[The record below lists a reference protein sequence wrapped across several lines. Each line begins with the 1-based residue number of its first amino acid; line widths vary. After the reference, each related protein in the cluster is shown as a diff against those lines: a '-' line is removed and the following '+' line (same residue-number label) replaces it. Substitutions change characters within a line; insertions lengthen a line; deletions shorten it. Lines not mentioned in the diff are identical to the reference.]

1 MSGVPLSST
10 LAAPDDAAAPVSRPR
25 VPWRREIVELLL
37 VGGLTPLLF
46 PLSFVLRRTF
56 GFDGPE
62 LAVGFLFF
70 HAAFIVNDPHF
81 AVTYVLFYD
90 DVRGRAFGDVFPPA
104 LRLRYVLMGF
114 VAPAAL
120 FAWCAWALAT
130 RSAPALGYLMSLMF
144 LLVGWHY
151 VKQGFGL
158 LTVLA
163 ARRGVRFLPRERLAI
178 LAHCY
183 AGWAYAWASPAD
195 PGTVVEEKGVVFR
208 TIARSALLERVTL
221 GVLVATVLPLVWV
234 LVQKRR
240 REGSLP
246 LLTPLVALLSSIWA
260 WSIYSGVDPL
270 VRYMV
275 PALHSVQYLYIVWM
289 LKATQARE
297 REVEP
302 YFEQAAPV
310 RLGILICSS
319 LALGFVLFHGLPTV
333 LDAMLRPPRS
343 GETDLGATPY
353 LAAVVAFVNIH
364 HYLMDTVIWRRENPL
379 TRYLAPPRRGP
390 PQPADPT

>member
-1 MSGVPLSST
+1 MTGVSASHVSPKTT
-10 LAAPDDAAAPVSRPR
+10 LEAADDGVSLPAKGTRTGAR
-25 VPWRREIVELLL
+25 TRLHEVGELLL

-46 PLSFVLRRTF
+46 LLSFLLRRTF
-56 GFDGPE
+56 GLDGPE

-70 HAAFIVNDPHF
+70 HAAFVINDPHF

-90 DVRGRAFGDVFPPA
+90 DVRGRALGTTFSPS
-104 LRLRYVLMGF
+104 LRRRYLLVGF
-114 VAPAAL
+114 VAPAL
-120 FAWCAWALAT
+120 LLGFCVWALAT
-130 RSAPALGYLMSLMF
+130 GSARGLGYLLQLMF

-158 LTVLA
+158 LTVLS
-163 ARRGVRFLPRERLAI
+163 ARRGVRFLPRERAAI

-208 TIARSALLERVTL
+208 TIARSRLLEQTTFVIL
-221 GVLVATVLPLVWV
+221 LATIPPLIWV
-234 LVQKRR
+234 LWKKHR

-260 WSIYSGVDPL
+260 WSIYAGIDPL

-289 LKATQARE
+289 LKATEARE
-297 REVEP
+297 REREP
-302 YFEQAAPV
+302 FFEQAAPV
-310 RLGILICSS
+310 RLGILVASA
-319 LALGFVLFHGLPTV
+319 LALGFVLFHGAPTL
-333 LDAMLRPPRS
+333 LDAMLGRR
-343 GETDLGATPY
+343 GTALTDLGPTPY
-353 LAAVVAFVNIH
+353 FAAIVGFVNIH
-364 HYLMDTVIWRRENPL
+364 HYLMDTVLWRRENPL
-379 TRYLAPPRRGP
+379 TRYLAAR
-390 PQPADPT
+390 

>member
-1 MSGVPLSST
+1 MSLPST
-10 LAAPDDAAAPVSRPR
+10 LDEPVDDAASRSPPAVSA
-25 VPWRREIVELLL
+25 RRELLELLL

-46 PLSFVLRRTF
+46 PLSFVLRRAF
-56 GFDGPE
+56 GLDGPE
-62 LAVGFLFF
+62 LAVGFLMF
-70 HAAFIVNDPHF
+70 HAAFVVNDPHF

-90 DVRGRAFGDVFPPA
+90 DARARAFGDAFPPA
-104 LRLRYVLMGF
+104 LRLRYLATGF

-120 FAWCAWALAT
+120 FAWCVWALAT
-130 RSAPALGYLMSLMF
+130 RSAPALGYLLQLMF

-195 PGTVVEEKGVVFR
+195 PGTVVEEKGVVFT
-208 TIARSALLERVTL
+208 TIARSRLLERITL
-221 GVLVATVLPLVWV
+221 GVLLATVVPLVWV

-246 LLTPLVALLSSIWA
+246 LLTPLVAMLSSIWA
-260 WSIYSGVDPL
+260 WSIYSGIDPL

-289 LKATQARE
+289 LKASQARE

-302 YFEQAAPV
+302 YFEQAARV
-310 RLGILICSS
+310 RLGMLVCSS
-319 LALGFVLFHGLPTV
+319 LALGFLLFHGLPTV
-333 LDAMLRPPRS
+333 LDAMFGRPGS
-343 GETDLGATPY
+343 SQTDLGATPY
-353 LAAVVAFVNIH
+353 LAAVIGFVNIH

-379 TRYLAPPRRGP
+379 TRYLVARRG
-390 PQPADPT
+390 